1 MIQKLSGKALGWW
14 KLPVAYEADVE
25 AHMDGFEDVGSCH
38 DARRQSMVEL
48 GLCDDMMRQGLC

>member
-1 MIQKLSGKALGWW
+1 MW

>member
-1 MIQKLSGKALGWW
+1 MKMIQKLSVKALEWW

-38 DARRQSMVEL
+38 DVRRQSMILRWDFAMV
-48 GLCDDMMRQGLC
+48 